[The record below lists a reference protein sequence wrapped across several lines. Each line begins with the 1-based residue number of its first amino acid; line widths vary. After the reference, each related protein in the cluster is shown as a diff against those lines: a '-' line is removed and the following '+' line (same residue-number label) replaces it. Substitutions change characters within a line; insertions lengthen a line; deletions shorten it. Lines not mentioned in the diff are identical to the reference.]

1 MKVTRLLKRK
11 GNEMLCYILSC
22 SYNTLSCDRVLV
34 VRLCS
39 PGAKALASMSSQSG
53 FSAAFPLF
61 ISLCV
66 VAMASVPL
74 PFCDGNE
81 QPTLNC
87 FICFTMRGL
96 LNSPSGLGCVYAR
109 WQRRHCEETV
119 QLQYFRSAFQ
129 HVTHCLLP
137 SILPSSETRFSKSST
152 AWQSFI
158 LALAVL
164 LSRENGRK
172 FLNVNVFLSPSACQR
187 GLKSIR
193 TRYTNMTNSW

>member
-1 MKVTRLLKRK
+1 
-11 GNEMLCYILSC
+11 
-22 SYNTLSCDRVLV
+22 
-34 VRLCS
+34 
-39 PGAKALASMSSQSG
+39 MSAQSG
-53 FSAAFPLF
+53 FSLF

-87 FICFTMRGL
+87 SICFTMRGL
-96 LNSPSGLGCVYAR
+96 LNSPSGLGCVYAM

-119 QLQYFRSAFQ
+119 QLQYFRSAFR

-137 SILPSSETRFSKSST
+137 FILPSSETRFSKSST
-152 AWQSFI
+152 AWQSLI

-172 FLNVNVFLSPSACQR
+172 FLNVNVFFFPQSLSKGIKKYQNKIHKHDKFMITVTEWNWKCCTQFKISF
-187 GLKSIR
+187 
-193 TRYTNMTNSW
+193 W